1 MHADR
6 EGTLF
11 SDELLPIVLTFS
23 YREAYMH
30 EFNNIMRAL
39 VSSWEFSSRGN
50 PPLFVEFCSLHFSL
64 GLEERL
70 GTSKETRGYIPTWLN
85 VCAGMQATKASA

>member
-39 VSSWEFSSRGN
+39 VSSWEFSSRGTLLYLLN
-50 PPLFVEFCSLHFSL
+50 FVRC
-64 GLEERL
+64 
-70 GTSKETRGYIPTWLN
+70 TSPSGWRNALVLRRKHEDIYLPG
-85 VCAGMQATKASA
+85 